1 MARKELNFD
10 QILRQAFQANQRGD
24 LKEAERCCREILK
37 VKRSHFDALHLLGVV
52 AGRSGRFDEAAR
64 LLGDAIKINRRSPG
78 AYSDRGI
85 AFMRMGRAQD
95 ALDSYDHALA
105 INPGHADALYNR
117 GNALLAL
124 GRFEE
129 AVAAYDNMLAGQP
142 DAVPAL
148 VNRGTA
154 LRELKRH
161 EEALASYDQAL
172 ARRPDHVNA
181 FNNRGNV
188 LAELKRPQE
197 ALASYD
203 KALSIKADDAKALA
217 NRGNVLKELQRYAEA
232 LKSYDQSIAID
243 PNDPETLSNRG
254 VALMDGRQYEQ
265 AAADFEASRRIDPDR
280 PYLLGQL
287 NHCLRHCCDWRRSDD
302 VTARLAAAV
311 RAGARADFPFSF
323 LSVSGDTADQRRCAE
338 AYVRDKYP
346 TSSPPP
352 SASKAGDR
360 IRVAY
365 MSSDYR
371 DHPIAYLTAG
381 LFEHHDRSRFEIFG
395 LALGPDDTSEMRTR
409 LKSGFEHF
417 IDVNDKGD
425 AEVARMIGEIGIDV
439 VVDLNGHTDGART
452 AILAMRPAPIQVSY
466 IGLAGTMG
474 APFIDYVIAD
484 QVLVAPSDERY
495 FVEKVAR
502 LPEMYLVNDDKRAI
516 ADATPTRV
524 EAGLPETGFVFCSFN
539 NAYKITQDV
548 FAAWMRLLGKVEG
561 SVLWLLSTNDAGV
574 RNLKREAESAGID
587 PARLVFAPRAK
598 PADHLARH
606 RLADLF
612 LDTLP
617 YNAHTTAS
625 DALWA
630 GLPLVTCKGTS
641 FAGRVAASLL
651 TAIGLPELITHSTAE
666 YEALAL
672 KLATEP
678 AALAAIKDKLARN
691 RGTYPLF
698 DTARATRHI
707 ESAFVTMLERHR
719 RGEPPASFDVKPI

>member
-10 QILRQAFQANQRGD
+10 QILRQAFQASQRGD
-24 LKEAERCCREILK
+24 LKEAERCCREVLK

-52 AGRSGRFDEAAR
+52 AGRSGRFEEAAR
-64 LLGDAIKINRRSPG
+64 LLGDAIKANSRSAN

-85 AFMRMGRAQD
+85 ALMRMGRAQE
-95 ALDSYDHALA
+95 ALDSYDRALA
-105 INPGHADALYNR
+105 INPGHPDALFNR

-129 AVAAYDNMLAGQP
+129 SVYTYDKVLAGQP
-142 DAVPAL
+142 DAVPAM

-172 ARRPDHVNA
+172 ARRPDNVNA
-181 FNNRGNV
+181 LNNRGNV
-188 LAELKRPQE
+188 LAELKRTEE

-203 KALSIKADDAKALA
+203 KALSIRADDAKALA
-217 NRGNVLKELQRYAEA
+217 NRGNVLKELQRHAEA
-232 LKSYDQSIAID
+232 LRSYDQSLAIE
-243 PNDPETLSNRG
+243 PNDPETLCNRG
-254 VALMDGRQYEQ
+254 VALMDGRQYEL
-265 AAADFEASRRIDPDR
+265 AAADFEASRRLDPDR

-287 NHCLRHCCDWRRSDD
+287 NHCLRHCCDWGRSTPL
-302 VTARLAAAV
+302 TAALTAAV
-311 RAGARADFPFSF
+311 RAGKRADFPFSF

-338 AYVRDKYP
+338 TYVHDKFP
-346 TSSPPP
+346 SSAARP
-352 SASKAGDR
+352 SGRPRER
-360 IRVAY
+360 IRIAY

-371 DHPIAYLTAG
+371 DHPISYLTAG
-381 LFEHHDRSRFEIFG
+381 LFEHHDRARFETFG
-395 LALGPDDTSEMRTR
+395 IALGPADASEMRAR
-409 LKSGFEHF
+409 LKAGFEHF
-417 IDVNDKGD
+417 IEVNDRSD
-425 AEVARMIGEIGIDV
+425 ADVARMIGEIGADI

-474 APFIDYVIAD
+474 APFIDYLIAD
-484 QVLVAPSDERY
+484 PILVAASDERY
-495 FVEKVAR
+495 YAEKVVR
-502 LPEMYLVNDDKRAI
+502 LPDTYLVNDDKRAI
-516 ADATPTRV
+516 ADTTPSRV

-539 NAYKITQDV
+539 NAYKITPEV

-561 SVLWLLSTNDAGV
+561 SVLWLLSTNEAGV
-574 RNLKREAESAGID
+574 RNLRREAEIAGID
-587 PARLVFAPRAK
+587 PARLIFAARAR

-630 GLPLVTCKGTS
+630 GLPLITHKGTS

-651 TAIGLPELITHSTAE
+651 TAIGLPELITHSLAD

-672 KLATEP
+672 KLATDG
-678 AALAAIKDKLARN
+678 AALAGIKERLARN

-707 ESAFVTMLERHR
+707 ESAFTTMVERHR
-719 RGEPPASFDVKPI
+719 RGEAPESFDVKPI